1 MKKQMQ
7 QGFTLIE
14 LMIVVAI
21 IGILAAVAIPAY
33 QDYTI
38 RAQVSEGLSLAAGAK
53 TAITESYLNTGTV
66 PADRT
71 AAGMSAT
78 ATDTQGQYVTQLAV
92 TTGEITVTY
101 GNNANSKINGMTL
114 VMTPY
119 ASADG
124 SLSWQCSSL
133 SNGPAPT
140 GTALSTPTAG
150 TLLSQYAPS
159 QCR

>member
-1 MKKQMQ
+1 MKQVQK
-7 QGFTLIE
+7 GFTLIE

-38 RAQVSEGLSLAAGAK
+38 RSQVSEGLSLASGAK
-53 TAITESYLNTGTV
+53 TAITESYLNTGVV

-78 ATDTQGQYVTQLAV
+78 ATDTQGQYVKSLEVAN
-92 TTGEITVTY
+92 GEITVTY
-101 GNNANSKINGMTL
+101 GNNANADINNKTL

-119 ASADG
+119 ESVDG

-133 SNGPAPT
+133 TAGPVPT
-140 GTALSTPTAG
+140 GTALSGPTLG
-150 TLLSQYAPS
+150 DLPSQYAPS